1 MRRYTSLSLLLAVA
15 LNGCAIHY
23 YDTDTQT
30 EHVWG
35 VGHMMMKAA
44 QSNEGLEAIVHGTDA
59 VGISI
64 GKTSRQSYF
73 TIGWQRLQYIDVLNE
88 STAVRLEWPDGTFAN
103 VRVGSKFPHDIDESA
118 ITNREKKP

>member
-1 MRRYTSLSLLLAVA
+1 MSLLLAVA